1 MATTK
6 IVYYID
12 QNNNYYINQNGD
24 NYIAGEFYEDI
35 PTVLSYIQYKPYF
48 YHNGEFKKYTA
59 YIRQADG
66 TYIKV
71 IPYIYRMAEIAIA
84 GISKAGVSVVGDNI

>member
-12 QNNNYYINQNGD
+12 QNNNYYISQNGD
-24 NYIAGEFYEDI
+24 NYIAGEFYE
-35 PTVLSYIQYKPYF
+35 VLSYIKYKPYF

-71 IPYIYRMAEIAIA
+71 KPHIYGTIEIAIA
-84 GISKAGVSVVGDNI
+84 GISKVGKSVVGDNI